1 MKIKVLSMILILLSI
16 TFINSSAQSWT
27 DNQLEVWESVQ
38 TYWDVAAKGDV
49 NGFLSYFDDSFTGWP
64 KTSATPHT
72 KDQRSTFIINEFKDT
87 KNVLYTITPL
97 SIWVKDDFAFVHYV
111 YTSLD
116 KDGEG
121 DEKWSSGRWT
131 DILMKKNNKW
141 IMIGDSGGQN

>member
-27 DNQLEVWESVQ
+27 DNEWHWW
-38 TYWDVAAKGDV
+38 YWDVAAKGDV

>member
-1 MKIKVLSMILILLSI
+1 MKIKILSI
-16 TFINSSAQSWT
+16 IWLGIFLTFTTINAQTWT
-27 DNQLEVWESVQ
+27 DSQLEVWESVQ
-38 TYWDVAAKGDV
+38 TYWDVAGKGDV

-72 KDQRSTFIINEFKDT
+72 KEQRSKFVINEFKDT

-121 DEKWSSGRWT
+121 EEKWSSGRWT
-131 DILMKKNNKW
+131 DILMKKGGKW
-141 IMIGDSGGQN
+141 IMIGDAGGQN